1 MIILA
6 IDPGY
11 ERLGIAVVE
20 KTHTKKETV
29 LFSEC
34 FRTSSKLDF
43 YERLL
48 LIGDRVLEI
57 IKNYSPSSLSIEN
70 LFISNNQKTAMR
82 VSEVR
87 GSIIFLAK
95 KQGLTIYEMTPLQIK
110 SAVTGNGKSSKVE
123 MIKMVGLLTKNSL
136 KTLKSQPLLDD
147 EFDAIAIGLAY
158 FAYNKLPI

>member
-1 MIILA
+1 MIVLA

-20 KTHTKKETV
+20 KTHKSKEQV

-34 FRTSSKLDF
+34 FKTSAKLDF

-48 LIGDRVLEI
+48 LIGSRISEVIE
-57 IKNYSPSSLSIEN
+57 NYSPTALSIEN

-87 GSIIFLAK
+87 GAIIYLAK
-95 KQGLTIYEMTPLQIK
+95 KAGLGIYELTPLQIK
-110 SAVTGNGKSSKVE
+110 LAVTGNGKSSKNE
-123 MIKMVGLLTKNSL
+123 MIKMVGLLTKN
-136 KTLKSQPLLDD
+136 TLKNKPILDD
-147 EFDAIAIGLAY
+147 EFDAIAVGLAY
-158 FAYNKLPI
+158 FAYNKLEV

>member
-1 MIILA
+1 MIVLA

-20 KTHTKKETV
+20 KTHTSKETV

-34 FRTSSKLDF
+34 FKTSAKLDF

-48 LIGDRVLEI
+48 LIGSRISEV
-57 IKNYSPSSLSIEN
+57 IKEHSPTALSIEN

-87 GSIIFLAK
+87 GAIIYLAK
-95 KQGLTIYEMTPLQIK
+95 KNDLSIFELTPLQIK
-110 SAVTGNGKSSKVE
+110 SAITGNGKSSKNE
-123 MIKMVGLLTKNSL
+123 MIKMVGLLTKN
-136 KTLKSQPLLDD
+136 TLKNKPLLDD

-158 FAYNKLPI
+158 FAYNKLEV

>member
-1 MIILA
+1 MITLA

-20 KTHTKKETV
+20 KTTIKKETV

-34 FRTSSKLDF
+34 FKTSAKLDF

-48 LIGDRVLEI
+48 LIVTEVEKVLKE
-57 IKNYSPSSLSIEN
+57 YSPNSLSIEN

-87 GSIIFLAK
+87 GAIIYCAK
-95 KQGLTIYEMTPLQIK
+95 KHNLLIHEMTPLQIK
-110 SAVTGNGKSSKVE
+110 LAVTGNGKSSKTE
-123 MIKMVGLLTKNSL
+123 MIKMVGLLTKNKEKNLNS
-136 KTLKSQPLLDD
+136 SPILDD
-147 EFDAIAIGLAY
+147 EFDAIAIGLAF
-158 FAYNKLPI
+158 FAYNRLEI